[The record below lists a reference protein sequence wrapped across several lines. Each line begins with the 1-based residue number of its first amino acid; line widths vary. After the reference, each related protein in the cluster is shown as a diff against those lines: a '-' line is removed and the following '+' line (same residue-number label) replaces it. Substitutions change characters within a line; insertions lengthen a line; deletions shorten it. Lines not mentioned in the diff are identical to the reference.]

1 MGLSNLTSGITEQ
14 RPNFK
19 GLAVPDSFIE
29 PHWYAAYTRAQHEK
43 TVAAE
48 LGMRDVE
55 HFLPLY
61 SSVRRWKD
69 RRVQLELPLFPGYV
83 FVRLALRNRLR
94 VLQIPSVV
102 RLVGFN
108 GQPTAL
114 ADTEMEIVRSG
125 LSQSPNAEP
134 HPFLTVGRRVRIT
147 MGPFA
152 GLEGVLKRK
161 KSNLRVVVSL
171 ELIQRSVA
179 VDVDAADVQGVVS
192 AKVADPLPRFF
203 VSVASKGFRVP
214 VSGLKSTLTGG
225 CVSVDSKGIATT
237 DFTSEQRDGA
247 AGRR

>member
-1 MGLSNLTSGITEQ
+1 MGLSSVTLGTTDQ
-14 RPNFK
+14 RGDFDALHLP
-19 GLAVPDSFIE
+19 VSFLE

-43 TVAAE
+43 RVEAE
-48 LGMRDVE
+48 LGMREVE
-55 HFLPLY
+55 HFLPQY
-61 SSVRRWKD
+61 SSARRWKD

-83 FVRLALRNRLR
+83 FVRLALRDLLR

-114 ADTEMEIVRSG
+114 PDTEMEIMRSG
-125 LSQSPNAEP
+125 LSQSLRVEP

-147 MGPFA
+147 AGPFA

-179 VDVDAADVQGVVS
+179 VDVDAAD
-192 AKVADPLPRFF
+192 L
-203 VSVASKGFRVP
+203 VP
-214 VSGLKSTLTGG
+214 
-225 CVSVDSKGIATT
+225 A
-237 DFTSEQRDGA
+237 F
-247 AGRR
+247 